1 MQELIK
7 IVIGENNEQLVSARE
22 LHEFLESKERF
33 SKWFDKMLGYGFEE
47 GVDYTPYQT
56 VHPQNLQDIS
66 DFVLKID
73 MAKEISMVSKLEKG
87 KIARKYFIECERKLK
102 QVATKQLPQDYINAL
117 KALVESEE
125 QKALMQPQVEYYQ
138 KVLNP
143 TDSGFIKLVTTTA
156 IAKDLGMSA
165 QKLNKLLNENRI
177 IYKQGSSWFLYAEHE
192 SKVPE
197 YADYTI
203 NEYGQT
209 LKFTEKGREW
219 ILDIVSKN
227 LKPETIG
234 MTTLQKG
241 FIC

>member
-33 SKWFDKMLGYGFEE
+33 SKWFDKMLGYGFED

-227 LKPETIG
+227 LKSETIG
-234 MTTLQKG
+234 TTGVQN
-241 FIC
+241 

>member
-227 LKPETIG
+227 LKSETIG
-234 MTTLQKG
+234 MTGVQN
-241 FIC
+241 

>member
-227 LKPETIG
+227 LKSETIG
-234 MTTLQKG
+234 TIGVQN
-241 FIC
+241 